1 MKSILKPI
9 VVLTLISVIAAALL
23 GGTYEATKPLIDAAE
38 KAATAQAMQQV
49 LPQATSLEEFE
60 MDEIENLQLAARDAG
75 GAGYAFK
82 VTDKGF
88 GGQITVM
95 VGIDLDGKM
104 TGIQLVEHSETP
116 GLGSKAGQPSFT
128 DKFIGV
134 DEGGLSGV
142 DTISGA
148 TVTSSAVKRCAATA
162 YEAFNS
168 LEGGSQA

>member
-9 VVLTLISVIAAALL
+9 VVLTLISVVAAALL
-23 GGTYEATKPLIDAAE
+23 GGTYGATKPLIEAAE
-38 KAATAQAMQQV
+38 KAATADAMKQV
-49 LPQATSLEEFE
+49 LPAAADFEEIAVE
-60 MDEIENLQLAARDAG
+60 GIENLQLAARDTS

-88 GGQITVM
+88 GGAIVVM
-95 VGIDLDGKM
+95 VGIDADGNM
-104 TGIQLVEHSETP
+104 TGIQLLEHSETP
-116 GLGSKAGQPSFT
+116 GLGTKAGQPAFT

-134 DEGGLSGV
+134 SEADLSKV

-168 LEGGSQA
+168 LEGGNQA